1 MSSFLS
7 HRRKAFRGGGAVT
20 LPEPIHFFQLDNI
33 TTGLDDL
40 GTGGTGSPWARLTN
54 NGTTIDANADP
65 SGAGDTVVF
74 ASSVDYINRSDVAWD
89 GARDELTMTCWYK
102 MSSINTSAN
111 YLVSWRGTDSTA
123 GRLTQMQVQ
132 NSTQDYLGGAV
143 FDDVNSEL
151 MFLNDQSINNVT
163 SQWYFGA
170 VTFKGG
176 TGKIYRAT
184 QGTDTLDLHESETN
198 AGLVDFT
205 TNTMPFSLGVPSWS
219 TGLSTS
225 RHNGNLWSVGIW
237 DEELS
242 SEQLQA
248 IYDQQ
253 EGGDLYGDFTW
264 T

>member
-1 MSSFLS
+1 MILNPY
-7 HRRKAFRGGGAVT
+7 RYAAGVT

-54 NGTTIDANADP
+54 NGASTETNADP
-65 SGAGDTVVF
+65 SGAGDAVLF
-74 ASSVDYINRSDVAWD
+74 SSLVDYLDRSDVAWD

-102 MSSINTSAN
+102 LDSINVVGN
-111 YLVSWRGTDSTA
+111 WFVSWRGTTGA
-123 GRLTQMQVQ
+123 NGRLAQMQVQ
-132 NSTQDYLGGAV
+132 NDTQDYLGGAV
-143 FDDVNSEL
+143 FDDVNSQL
-151 MFLNDQSINNVT
+151 MFLNNQSINNVT

-176 TGKIYRAT
+176 VGKIYRAT
-184 QGTDTLDLHESETN
+184 QGTDTLDLHEEETN
-198 AGLVDFT
+198 AGLVEFT
-205 TNTMPFSLGVPSWS
+205 PNTMPFAIGAQSWAK
-219 TGLSTS
+219 TNGNA
-225 RHNGNLWSVGIW
+225 RHDGNLWSVGIW

-242 SEQLQA
+242 AAQLQA

-253 EGGDLYGDFTW
+253 EAGDLYGDFTW

>member
-1 MSSFLS
+1 MIINPYRF
-7 HRRKAFRGGGAVT
+7 AAAGAVT
-20 LPEPIHFFQLDNI
+20 LPEPIHFFQLNNI

-54 NGTTIDANADP
+54 SGAATDTNADP
-65 SGAGDTVVF
+65 SGAGDAVLLF
-74 ASSVDYINRSDVAWD
+74 ASQDYINRSDVAWD
-89 GARDELTMTCWYK
+89 GARDELTMTCWYN
-102 MSSINTSAN
+102 MSAINTAAN
-111 YLVSWRGTDSTA
+111 YLVSWRGADGTA

-132 NSTQDYLGGAV
+132 NSTQDYLGGAMY
-143 FDDVNSEL
+143 DDVNSEL

-176 TGKIYRAT
+176 VGKIYRAT

-198 AGLVDFT
+198 AGLVEFT
-205 TNTMPFSLGVPSWS
+205 ANTMPFAIGASSWS
-219 TGLSTS
+219 TGTSTN

-242 SEQLQA
+242 VEQLQE
-248 IYDQQ
+248 IYDKQ
-253 EGGDLYGDFTW
+253 EVGDVYADFTW

>member
-1 MSSFLS
+1 MIINPYRF
-7 HRRKAFRGGGAVT
+7 ATGAVT

-54 NGTTIDANADP
+54 NGAATDTNADP
-65 SGAGDTVVF
+65 SGAGDAVIF
-74 ASSVDYINRSDVAWD
+74 ATVDYLDRSDVAWD

-102 MSSINTSAN
+102 MSSISAQAN
-111 YLVSWRGTDSTA
+111 YLVNWRGANGTA
-123 GRLTQMQVQ
+123 GRITQMQVQ

-143 FDDVNSEL
+143 FDEVNSQL

-176 TGKIYRAT
+176 VGKIYRAT
-184 QGTDTLDLHESETN
+184 QGTDTIDLHESETN

-205 TNTMPFSLGVPSWS
+205 TNTIPFAIGAQAWAKTNTDSK
-219 TGLSTS
+219 
-225 RHNGNLWSVGIW
+225 HNGNMWSIGIW

-242 SEQLQA
+242 AAQLQA

-253 EGGDLYGDFTW
+253 EAGDLYGDFTW